1 MADGGAQMTSRPL
14 WRKEAAYFLTL
25 RGLPIC
31 AQTLARLYSEGRG
44 PACMH
49 VGRRAAYR
57 EIDLLEYLQAQVTA
71 PRRSPREPKQPAEL
85 VDLSKREIDT
95 DG

>member
-1 MADGGAQMTSRPL
+1 MADGSAQQNLRPL
-14 WRKEAAYFLTL
+14 WRKEAAHYLTM

-31 AQTLARLYSEGRG
+31 ARTLARLYSEGRG

-57 EIDLLEYLQAQVTA
+57 EVDLLEYLHAQFSA
-71 PRRSPREPKQPAEL
+71 PRRSPREPRRPAAL
-85 VDLSKREIDT
+85 DDLPKPANDA
-95 DG
+95 G